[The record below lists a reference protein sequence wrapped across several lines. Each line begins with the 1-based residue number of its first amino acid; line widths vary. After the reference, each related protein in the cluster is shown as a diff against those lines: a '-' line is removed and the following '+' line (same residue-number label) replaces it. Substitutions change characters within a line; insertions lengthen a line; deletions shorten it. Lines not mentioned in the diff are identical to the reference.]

1 MYTFDKKK
9 IEHFSNYQRKTK
21 ITPRGYGISLNLV
34 ILRLK
39 PVFNCFLKGFL
50 M

>member
-21 ITPRGYGISLNLV
+21 ITLRGMEY
-34 ILRLK
+34 
-39 PVFNCFLKGFL
+39 P
-50 M
+50 